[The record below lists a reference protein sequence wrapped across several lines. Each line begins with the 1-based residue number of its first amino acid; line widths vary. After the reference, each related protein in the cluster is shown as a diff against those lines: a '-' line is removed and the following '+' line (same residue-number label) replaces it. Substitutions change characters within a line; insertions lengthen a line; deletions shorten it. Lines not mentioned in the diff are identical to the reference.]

1 MYKEAMARIVLV
13 PTVNEEGEFYMG
25 QTKIGLDEL
34 VEDSANYSTEA
45 ASYAKKIED
54 KNNIIDS
61 VKAGN
66 GTMSNE
72 SIDTLIVQISKAI
85 NEYSQEASQVALEYS
100 NTNMNRCVNGVMY
113 PKSYKRDFAISFILT
128 IGMFLALTG
137 LYAVRQIPKRETEK
151 YFVETENTEEKTSET
166 DTEED

>member
-1 MYKEAMARIVLV
+1 MQRKLKKKKLKVKNLIKFFHNSSFLSGYYI
-13 PTVNEEGEFYMG
+13 FYFII
-25 QTKIGLDEL
+25 QIIK
-34 VEDSANYSTEA
+34 N
-45 ASYAKKIED
+45 KD